1 MAEGEP
7 EAFSASELEKF
18 GYCPLSWW
26 LSKNEEDEEDL
37 SEGERRHAK
46 IASEITKISKSEGRA
61 EESESAVLYFAIA
74 ATLISVLGLTI
85 LQRERAVGEVFVVI
99 SLIWLLASSYF
110 LYRAETL
117 ATKLDRLL
125 SERVVLGF
133 AMIATVI
140 AIYSVSIAIFEDILL
155 SYVLQVIALGWLIG
169 ASYFLYRSMKH
180 LEIAKVKRE
189 AYQVR
194 DGRIEFIDDDRIRP
208 KMFVSE
214 KFGLRGRPDYVV
226 LEGEYHIPVEIKTGR
241 TPRGPLFSHIL
252 QTAAYCVLLEEEY
265 GKPPPYGILK
275 YGEVEHEIDYTPD
288 LKKLVESKL
297 ADMRAA
303 RESGVVHRNHGR
315 RMKCV
320 HCSRNAVCPEK
331 LG

>member
-1 MAEGEP
+1 VAKGKTI
-7 EAFSASELEKF
+7 SASELEKY

-26 LSKNEEDEEDL
+26 LSKNEKDEEDL

-46 IASEITKISKSEGRA
+46 IASEITTISRQEGRA
-61 EESESAVLYFAIA
+61 KEFESAVLYFAIA
-74 ATLISVLGLTI
+74 ATLISVLGVTI
-85 LQRERAVGEVFVVI
+85 LHREQGVGEILIVI
-99 SLIWLLASSYF
+99 SLIWMLASSYF
-110 LYRAETL
+110 LYKAETL
-117 ATKLDRLL
+117 ATEEDRLI

-140 AIYSVSIAIFEDILL
+140 AIYSVSIALFQDLLL
-155 SYVLQVIALGWLIG
+155 SEVLQVVALSWLIG
-169 ASYFLYRSMKH
+169 ASYFLYRSLKH
-180 LEIAKVKRE
+180 LDVAKVKRE
-189 AYQVR
+189 EYDVR
-194 DGRIEFIDDDRIRP
+194 EGKIEFIDDERVRP
-208 KMFVSE
+208 KMFES
-214 KFGLRGRPDYVV
+214 KNLRLRGRPDYVV

-288 LKKLVESKL
+288 LRKLVEDKL
-297 ADMRAA
+297 VDMSEA
-303 RESGVVHRNHGR
+303 RHSGVVHRNHGR

-320 HCSRNAVCPEK
+320 HCSRRSVCPEK
-331 LG
+331 LA